1 MKRAL
6 TGLALLLVLFGCGD
20 SGRAQQARHPSEVPR
35 PEAITEAYEA
45 MLAAGTGH
53 IVERFILDI
62 AGNSL
67 TTVTEGQFDAVRERV
82 RLRVH
87 FEVSSPEAANLLLG
101 ASIGDLDDLVME
113 IVRADGFAYM
123 TMPNAPAWKDGGWL
137 RIDENNEQVA
147 AAGADLDSPAP
158 TKGLGLVEAMAPP
171 DKAVTPG
178 GVTQYSTTVP
188 SDKAVQLLS
197 ARFVAEQV
205 RSGEVDTPKD
215 PVAVAVTVDPNGR
228 ISAISYD
235 LTTLTGEIFSQ
246 LASRTPGPQI
256 SGRHEVH
263 VDRFGEPVDIRVPN
277 KDDIIDPDKLG
288 Q

>member
-6 TGLALLLVLFGCGD
+6 TGLALLLVLLGCGD
-20 SGRAQQARHPSEVPR
+20 SGRAQEASHPSEVPR

-53 IVERFILDI
+53 ILERFILDI

-67 TTVTEGQFDAVRERV
+67 TTVTEGQFDAMRERV

-101 ASIGDLDDLVME
+101 KSIGDLDDLVME
-113 IVRADGFAYM
+113 IVRADGIAYM

-147 AAGADLDSPAP
+147 AVGADLDSPAP

-171 DKAVTPG
+171 DKAVTTG

-188 SDKAVQLLS
+188 SDDAVQLLS
-197 ARFVAEQV
+197 ARFVAERV
-205 RSGEVDTPKD
+205 RSGEVDIPKD
-215 PVAVAVTVDPNGR
+215 PVAAAVTVDPNGR

-235 LTTLTGEIFSQ
+235 LTTLTGEIFGQ
-246 LASRTPGPQI
+246 LASRTPSPQI

-263 VDRFGEPVDIRVPN
+263 VDRFGEPVDIRLPN
-277 KDDIIDPDKLG
+277 KNDIIDPDEVG